1 MITVIAI
8 NILIGIVF
16 MLIGI
21 IKRSK
26 ECLFSGVVIT
36 TMPVI
41 GIVILICCL
50 VVWTFNG
57 RDTEDGGILRFT
69 SKGKK
74 RVISLQEYSDLVPV
88 AETLV
93 LNDTKVKKEIL
104 ITILR
109 EDKTKYI
116 ESLKEALKDPD
127 VEASHYAA
135 VALVDIK
142 DNYNKALEETARAQY
157 KSKES
162 LEAYVRVLER
172 SIKSGLNDVTQQERL
187 ERNYVDVLKRLLNTD
202 KRAPFFYQELIGQL
216 MQNYKYEE
224 AYTYCEAFK
233 KEFPRNE
240 EAYFCLINYYY
251 EKRDKNNLEK
261 AIRELRQG
269 DVVLSREGLNNIRF
283 WIGGVE

>member
-1 MITVIAI
+1 MITVITI
-8 NILIGIVF
+8 NIVIGIVF
-16 MLIGI
+16 MLLGI
-21 IKRSK
+21 FKRNK
-26 ECLFSGVVIT
+26 EFLFSGVLIASI
-36 TMPVI
+36 PI
-41 GIVILICCL
+41 LGIVLLMCCM
-50 VVWTFNG
+50 VVWSFDG
-57 RDTEDGGILRFT
+57 KDTEDGGVLRLEF
-69 SKGKK
+69 KK
-74 RVISLQEYSDLVPV
+74 KRRVISLQEYSDLVPIS
-88 AETLV
+88 ETLV

-142 DNYNKALEETARAQY
+142 DTYNKALEETARAQY

-187 ERNYVDVLKRLLNTD
+187 ERNYIEVLKRILNTD
-202 KRAPFFYQELIGQL
+202 KRAPFFYQELINQL
-216 MQNYKYEE
+216 MQNYKYDE
-224 AYTYCEAFK
+224 AYTFCEAFK
-233 KEFPRNE
+233 KDFPRNE

-251 EKRDKNNLEK
+251 EKRDKKNLEK
-261 AIRELRQG
+261 SIRELRQG

-283 WIGGVE
+283 WIGGL